1 MKLLFYITRNN
12 NGGAER
18 VMTNLAN
25 EMSGRG
31 HSVAFVVAFTTESD
45 YALERGVRLYDMKIK
60 HRESTPHKLICV
72 FKRAAALRRVIK
84 REKPDAVIAFL
95 PYPVVTAA
103 LATRFLKTT
112 LIDSVRNDPSA
123 TFRNVVTRFGA
134 RFIHSLADGCVFQTK
149 QALEWFPKKMRD
161 RSKVI
166 ENIMDR
172 RFFHTSPAP
181 ERSGIIGVGRLSRQ
195 KRWDVAIKAFS
206 MIADRYDGSFTI
218 YGGDENGNLDGLR
231 RLARELDIADRVVFA
246 GNVSNIERK
255 LRESRLFVLSSDFE
269 GTPNAL
275 LEALAVGL
283 PCVTTAFAGGGC
295 ECVDNNVNGLVV
307 PVGDASALA
316 EEMLK
321 VLSDDELAE
330 RLGRNAKSNSAL
342 RYDPDAVCEKWES
355 FILSVATNSSRRPPQ
370 DIHDP

>member
-25 EMSGRG
+25 EMARRG

-45 YALERGVRLYDMKIK
+45 YALERGVRLYDMKIN
-60 HRESTPHKLICV
+60 HRGSTPQKLICA
-72 FKRAAALRRVIK
+72 FKRTVALRRVIK
-84 REKPDAVIAFL
+84 REEPDAVITFL
-95 PYPVVTAA
+95 PYSVVTAA

-112 LIDSVRNDPSA
+112 LIGSVRCDPSISFNKNA
-123 TFRNVVTRFGA
+123 VTRFGA
-134 RFIHSLADGCVFQTK
+134 RFIYSLADGCVFQTK

-166 ENIMDR
+166 GNLIDR
-172 RFFHTSPAP
+172 RFFHTSLTP
-181 ERSGIIGVGRLSRQ
+181 ERSGIIGVGRLSKE

-206 MIADRYDGSFTI
+206 MVADRYDGSFTI
-218 YGGDENGNLDGLR
+218 YGRDENGNLDGLR
-231 RLARELDIADRVVFA
+231 RLARELNLADRVVFA
-246 GNVSNIERK
+246 GSVFNIERK
-255 LRESRLFVLSSDFE
+255 LRESRLFVLSSESE
-269 GTPNAL
+269 GMPNAL

-283 PCVTTAFAGGGC
+283 PCVTTAFAGGEC
-295 ECVDNNVNGLVV
+295 EFVDNNANGLVV
-307 PVGDASALA
+307 PVGDASVLA
-316 EEMLK
+316 EAMIE

-330 RLGRNAKSNSAL
+330 RLGRNAKSSSAL

-355 FILSVATNSSRRPPQ
+355 FIKSVVHKKEGMIS
-370 DIHDP
+370 